1 LKLQINWPVWR
12 HQVKLFKR
20 IEEYKH
26 NAETNPAFGYF
37 TQDEI
42 DAAPPEVQEERA
54 RRTFQFAQKIPEDKT
69 FDIFEET

>member
-1 LKLQINWPVWR
+1 MKKTTKEFNIYD
-12 HQVKLFKR
+12 H
-20 IEEYKH
+20 ID
-26 NAETNPAFGYF
+26 F

-42 DAAPPEVQEERA
+42 DAAPLEVQEERA